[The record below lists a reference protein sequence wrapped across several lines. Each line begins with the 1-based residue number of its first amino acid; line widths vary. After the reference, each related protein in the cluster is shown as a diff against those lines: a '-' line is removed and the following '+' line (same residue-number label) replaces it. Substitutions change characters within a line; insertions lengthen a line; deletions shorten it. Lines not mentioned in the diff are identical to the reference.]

1 MLYLRATLVL
11 ALATSVARADDKIP
25 AGYERVDLSDLTFTL
40 RDDDFASISVDPNDA
55 RTAHV
60 GTFQGRF
67 YKTTN
72 GGRTWTE
79 STIIPEQ
86 GLLWAT
92 PGSSIFYGSIRSPGP
107 DISAV
112 DLIGRDSSLTLGHMP
127 STLLR
132 LPTTAPSD
140 P

>member
-1 MLYLRATLVL
+1 MLFFERATVITILL
-11 ALATSVARADDKIP
+11 AVSVARADDAAIP

-40 RDDDFASISVDPNDA
+40 RDDDFASITADPSDP
-55 RTAHV
+55 RTAYV

-92 PGSSIFYGSIRSPGP
+92 PGSSIFYGSIRSPG
-107 DISAV
+107 
-112 DLIGRDSSLTLGHMP
+112 
-127 STLLR
+127 
-132 LPTTAPSD
+132 
-140 P
+140 